1 MREKDSWDV
10 YKGVDCLS
18 WPLLV
23 WAFELLK
30 IVIGNDLVQLNKI
43 NFKHNMLKYNMGGC
57 LRWYLQTKMS
67 NAILHCTQVCMP

>member
-1 MREKDSWDV
+1 MGEKDSWDV

-18 WPLLV
+18 WLSLV

-43 NFKHNMLKYNMGGC
+43 NFTHNVLKYNNGGC
-57 LRWYLQTKMS
+57 LPW
-67 NAILHCTQVCMP
+67 